1 MQTYKKIRTFHPKR
15 YYFQPKSIVGALKSI
30 VSRLKSIVSPENM
43 PCSEAKHCLF
53 EGKRSYV
60 LKEKI
65 AGKAEAVGM
74 PGLNKWFTQL
84 KQMVYPA

>member
-15 YYFQPKSIVGALKSI
+15 NYFQPKSIVGALKSI
-30 VSRLKSIVSPENM
+30 VSTENM
-43 PCSEAKHCLF
+43 PCQEAKHCLF
-53 EGKRSYV
+53 RGKRSYV

-74 PGLNKWFTQL
+74 PGPKRRFAQL
-84 KQMVYPA
+84 KALLYLA

>member
-15 YYFQPKSIVGALKSI
+15 NYFQPKSIVGALKSI
-30 VSRLKSIVSPENM
+30 VSRLKSIVNTENM
-43 PCSEAKHCLF
+43 PCLEAKHCLF
-53 EGKRSYV
+53 GGKRSYV

-65 AGKAEAVGM
+65 AGKAEAAGM
-74 PGLNKWFTQL
+74 PGLKHCFAQP